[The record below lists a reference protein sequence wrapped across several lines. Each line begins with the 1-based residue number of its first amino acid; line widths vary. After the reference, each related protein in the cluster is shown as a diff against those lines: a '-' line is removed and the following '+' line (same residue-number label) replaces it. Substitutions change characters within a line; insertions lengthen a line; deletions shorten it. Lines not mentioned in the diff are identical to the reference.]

1 MKENLKMAETGVE
14 CDDGTIVSALFMEIG
29 MNPSLQGF
37 DYLKN
42 AVLVYKKNK
51 GAMKSICKEVAEKN
65 NVAVVKVER
74 SIRFAVNY
82 VQDQG
87 NLKRLNGILGI
98 EYVKQGITISTKEF
112 IALIAEF
119 VNNDYFRNEILI
131 KNLKNL

>member
-29 MNPSLQGF
+29 LRPSLQGF
-37 DYLKN
+37 DYLKD
-42 AVLVYKKNK
+42 AVLVYKKNN

>member
-1 MKENLKMAETGVE
+1 MAETGVE
-14 CDDGTIVSALFMEIG
+14 CDDGTIVSALFMGIG

-37 DYLKN
+37 DYLKD
-42 AVLVYKKNK
+42 AVLVYKKNN

-82 VQDQG
+82 VQDQD

>member
-1 MKENLKMAETGVE
+1 MAETGVE

-29 MNPSLQGF
+29 LRPSLQGF
-37 DYLKN
+37 DYLKD
-42 AVLVYKKNK
+42 AVLVYKKNN